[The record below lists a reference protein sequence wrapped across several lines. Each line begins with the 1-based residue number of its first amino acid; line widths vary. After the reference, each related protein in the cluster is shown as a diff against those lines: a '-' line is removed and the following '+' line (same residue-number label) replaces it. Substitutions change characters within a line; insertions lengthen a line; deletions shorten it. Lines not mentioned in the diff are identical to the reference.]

1 MTIIHTSDWHLG
13 AKLHEQDRA
22 EDQAAFLSDLRALMQ
37 SHGAEVLLIS
47 GDVFDLRQPASSAQ
61 ALYYDFLAAMD
72 ECPTCKKVIVTAG
85 NHDSASL
92 LAASGLALKRI
103 GVEVVSRASE
113 DVSKEIIVLRGS
125 EGKPEL
131 VVAAVPF
138 MNDGELYNFARAA
151 GVEAETTKE
160 KLAAGFKAHYAS
172 AIAAARQIAK
182 GAPVVVT
189 GHCVVSGAMVSD
201 KPSERGRETGGLESY
216 QGDAFDGADYVALG
230 HLHIPQF
237 VKGFSNVAYSGSPL
251 PMSFAESGKI
261 KQVNLISFH
270 GEPGAWNADVKA
282 LDLPSYTSLE
292 ILEGSTDAV
301 RDALLELKASNP
313 EKIYVSVR
321 VTEGNGELAP
331 FWSEIDSIAQNTGIR
346 ILVKENARP
355 RAAVGSGIAAAS
367 EKTLSVMTPLEVA
380 TLRINEESDLTE
392 EERAEYVAMVREAI
406 GGIA

>member
-1 MTIIHTSDWHLG
+1 
-13 AKLHEQDRA
+13 
-22 EDQAAFLSDLRALMQ
+22 
-37 SHGAEVLLIS
+37 
-47 GDVFDLRQPASSAQ
+47 
-61 ALYYDFLAAMD
+61 
-72 ECPTCKKVIVTAG
+72 
-85 NHDSASL
+85 
-92 LAASGLALKRI
+92 
-103 GVEVVSRASE
+103 
-113 DVSKEIIVLRGS
+113 
-125 EGKPEL
+125 
-131 VVAAVPF
+131 
-138 MNDGELYNFARAA
+138 
-151 GVEAETTKE
+151 
-160 KLAAGFKAHYAS
+160 
-172 AIAAARQIAK
+172 
-182 GAPVVVT
+182 
-189 GHCVVSGAMVSD
+189 MVSD

-270 GEPGAWNADVKA
+270 GKPGAWNADVKA